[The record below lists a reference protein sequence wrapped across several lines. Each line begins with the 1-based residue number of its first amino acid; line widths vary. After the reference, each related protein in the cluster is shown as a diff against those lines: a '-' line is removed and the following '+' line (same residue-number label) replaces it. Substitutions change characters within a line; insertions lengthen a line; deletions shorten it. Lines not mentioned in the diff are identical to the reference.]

1 MAMSP
6 NNAGGLKRPQELL
19 QMGHLRRSTL
29 VSLRWMAVAGQ
40 LTALAVVWLLFDF
53 DLPLAACLT
62 FIGISALLNMLIAL
76 RAPLDRRITNIE
88 AGIQLF
94 FDILQISALLYLTGG
109 MRNPF
114 ALLLLAPVVV
124 SVKTLNK
131 GVFAGL
137 ASTVVVISFLLLF
150 YHLPLP
156 WYVGEELR
164 LPNFYLYGLWIA
176 LLVGMLFTSIYTWQA
191 TSQTRRM
198 TEAFAESEA
207 ILFHEKKLAALGG
220 MAAAAAHELGTPLA
234 TIQVVAKEIAREAE
248 NNSELKDDANLL
260 LSQAQRCRD
269 ILQQLGDRG
278 DSGDAVHDRLD
289 LSALIREI
297 TEPFVGY
304 GAEIITKL
312 NPPATNAD
320 VPVLPRQQEFVYGLT
335 NIVENA
341 ADFAKSTV
349 NVNATWNDTHI
360 SVEVLDDGP
369 GFDPSVLQKLGE
381 PYVSVRQSKKDV
393 QDGLV
398 GGGLGLGV
406 FIAKTLIERLGGSV
420 SFNNRKTT
428 NGARVNLVW
437 PIASK

>member
-6 NNAGGLKRPQELL
+6 NSAGGLKRPQELL

-53 DLPLAACLT
+53 DLPLIPCLT
-62 FIGISALLNMLIAL
+62 FIGISALLNTLIAL

-88 AGIQLF
+88 AATQLF

-131 GVFAGL
+131 WVFAGL
-137 ASTVVVISFLLLF
+137 ATTVVLISYTLLF

-156 WYVGEELR
+156 WYEGEALE

-176 LLVGMLFTSIYTWQA
+176 LLVGMLFTSVYTWQA

-289 LSALIREI
+289 LAALIREI

-304 GAEIITKL
+304 GTDIITKL
-312 NPPATNAD
+312 NPPLTNAE
-320 VPVLPRQQEFVYGLT
+320 VPILPRQQEFVYGLT

-341 ADFAKSTV
+341 ADFAQSTV

-420 SFNNRKTT
+420 SFNNRKST